1 MDGLASEP
9 YRIST
14 GKFAAQFKPD
24 KPYSAT
30 IAIEKGLHDDHGT
43 AILFEEPNR
52 RCLIT
57 RRILRKSDEETFWQ
71 VMTDWAQFQPRK
83 AKPRVNSGQIFYP
96 TEYSHI
102 FEAHWD
108 FIQDPSPDLATSAP
122 MAQYAFAASGL
133 DFSDCTPLPD
143 VEAPE
148 KSQRVSSVGALS
160 RRCPIQD
167 ANDYWSSPQDQAQE
181 ECVTVS
187 CGFAPAP
194 DVHNVDTGAGD
205 ST

>member
-9 YRIST
+9 YRIGT

-43 AILFEEPNR
+43 AILFEQANR
-52 RCLIT
+52 SCLIT

-102 FEAHWD
+102 FEAYWD
-108 FIQDPSPDLATSAP
+108 FIQGPSPDLATSAP
-122 MAQYAFAASGL
+122 MAQYAFAAQGL

-160 RRCPIQD
+160 RRWPIQD
-167 ANDYWSSPQDQAQE
+167 ANDYWSSPQDRAQE

-205 ST
+205 PT